1 MSAPL
6 PPGFT
11 RPPVWEQAT
20 RKGLVRAGEREF
32 KGARFF
38 ELRLWAS
45 DGATPTKQGVT
56 MPVGE
61 VADLARALT
70 AYAASLPAGGPDS
83 DG

>member
-1 MSAPL
+1 MNL

-11 RPPVWEQAT
+11 RAPVWELAT

-32 KGARFF
+32 KGAHFF

-45 DGATPTKQGVT
+45 DGLTPTKQGFT

-61 VADLARALT
+61 VAALARELT
-70 AYAASLPAGGPDS
+70 AYAATLPAGGAEG

>member
-1 MSAPL
+1 MSA

-11 RPPVWEQAT
+11 RPPVWELAT

-45 DGATPTKQGVT
+45 DGAMPTKQGVT
-56 MPVGE
+56 IPVRE
-61 VADLARALT
+61 VAALARDLT
-70 AYAASLPAGGPDS
+70 AYAATLPAGEA
-83 DG
+83 DGGD